1 MNLLI
6 MGPAGS
12 GKGTM
17 SDIITDE
24 FPINHISTG
33 DMLRAAF
40 KNGTEVGKE
49 AKQFMD
55 EGKLVP
61 DSVILKM
68 VEERLNED
76 DCKNGFLFDGFPR
89 TLVQAKAFDIMLLK
103 INKKVDAV
111 INLTVDFSALSSRI
125 TGRRVCKNCGAI
137 YHVVNQPP
145 IIEGVCNVCG
155 SELYQRSDDTIEQL
169 TVRLEEYNELTKP
182 VLAYYK
188 KQNIVK
194 NINASQHIN
203 EVYTDVKKVLIK

>member
-1 MNLLI
+1 

-24 FPINHISTG
+24 FPIIHISTG
-33 DMLRAAF
+33 DMLRAAIN
-40 KNGTEVGKE
+40 KGTEVGKE

-61 DSVILKM
+61 DLVILKM

-89 TLVQAKAFDIMLLK
+89 TLVQAKAFDEMLLK

-111 INLTVDFSALSSRI
+111 INLTVEFSALSSRI

-145 IIEGVCNVCG
+145 IIEGICNVCG
-155 SELYQRSDDTIEQL
+155 SELFQRSDDTIEQL
-169 TVRLEEYNELTKP
+169 TVRLEEYNKLTKP
-182 VLAYYK
+182 VLTHYE
-188 KQNIVK
+188 KQNVVK
-194 NINASQHIN
+194 NINASQNIN
-203 EVYTDVKKVLIK
+203 EVYADVKKALIK